1 MDILPQEFRQ
11 GGDLAIGH
19 ARVRTKRKTLLQ
31 WHTFSK
37 VPYTEASYSAYARE
51 LTFEDFCLCAS
62 ACQACARTHKTP
74 CCHAAWGFCS
84 KLRQQPEAGAE
95 AVGWGSSAGT
105 VERAGGGGAG
115 SDGRPGEGRRAAVAA
130 ETALLQEA
138 RGAEMA
144 ARDDVAR
151 GG

>member
-51 LTFEDFCLCAS
+51 LTFEDFCLCV
-62 ACQACARTHKTP
+62 CARMPGMRTHTQNAMLPRGVGLLLKTAP
-74 CCHAAWGFCS
+74 
-84 KLRQQPEAGAE
+84 
-95 AVGWGSSAGT
+95 
-105 VERAGGGGAG
+105 
-115 SDGRPGEGRRAAVAA
+115 
-130 ETALLQEA
+130 TA
-138 RGAEMA
+138 
-144 ARDDVAR
+144 
-151 GG
+151 